1 MSCKRDGSIYGFKAI
16 RGVFG
21 ISLVC
26 GIATLLPQYFVAI
39 HLGAELPAFAGSLV
53 SLLVVALMAK
63 KRQKPTPAAYRI
75 DNDQCRITGHYSSG
89 QIFKAC
95 AIYLLIFVFILL
107 CSPLFPEI
115 KSLLTQVSSKPV
127 FPLANGVELSLTI
140 DWIATPGVLIILA
153 TFIGGT
159 LQGASLASM
168 LKVFSATLKQLKTS
182 IIAITAIVAMATV
195 MDVSG
200 LITDMAHTLVNI
212 TGGAYLFIAPLIGA
226 LGTFVTGSDTNSN
239 VLFGKLQTVAAEK
252 LQVDPLW
259 LAAANTSGAT
269 GGKMISPQSIAIAVS
284 ATRMEGQGS
293 AIMSGTIKYC
303 MAYILILGLKVGL
316 VYYLFM
322 S

>member
-1 MSCKRDGSIYGFKAI
+1 
-16 RGVFG
+16 
-21 ISLVC
+21 
-26 GIATLLPQYFVAI
+26 
-39 HLGAELPAFAGSLV
+39 
-53 SLLVVALMAK
+53 
-63 KRQKPTPAAYRI
+63 
-75 DNDQCRITGHYSSG
+75 
-89 QIFKAC
+89 
-95 AIYLLIFVFILL
+95 
-107 CSPLFPEI
+107 
-115 KSLLTQVSSKPV
+115 
-127 FPLANGVELSLTI
+127 
-140 DWIATPGVLIILA
+140 
-153 TFIGGT
+153 
-159 LQGASLASM
+159 M
-168 LKVFSATLKQLKTS
+168 LKVFSATLKQLKNS

>member
-1 MSCKRDGSIYGFKAI
+1 M
-16 RGVFG
+16 
-21 ISLVC
+21 
-26 GIATLLPQYFVAI
+26 
-39 HLGAELPAFAGSLV
+39 
-53 SLLVVALMAK
+53 
-63 KRQKPTPAAYRI
+63 
-75 DNDQCRITGHYSSG
+75 
-89 QIFKAC
+89 
-95 AIYLLIFVFILL
+95 FILL

-168 LKVFSATLKQLKTS
+168 LKVFSATLKQLKNS